1 MLNTQ
6 DCFSDMALT
15 IASLIA
21 DEETK
26 LIYVETANRMNEIDH
41 QENLNGIEKKLHVL
55 SSMKNYI
62 ESQQLDWQFWQPKLD
77 NFIDNLK
84 DIHHSTIEILN

>member
-6 DCFSDMALT
+6 DCFSNIALT
-15 IASLIA
+15 IVSLIP

-26 LIYVETANRMNEIDH
+26 LIYVETANLMSDIDPE
-41 QENLNGIEKKLHVL
+41 ENLNGIEKKLYVL

-77 NFIDNLK
+77 QFIDHLK
-84 DIHHSTIEILN
+84 DIHHSTIEILH